1 MVKRV
6 RARRP
11 KKRRKRAADY
21 GDNPRIRRKYGEA
34 DRVSD
39 QPWEQE
45 YQRRKRRLARKLK
58 L

>member
-1 MVKRV
+1 MVRRV

-11 KKRRKRAADY
+11 KKRRRAKDY

-39 QPWEQE
+39 QPWEQA
-45 YQRRKRRLARKLK
+45 YQRRKKRLARKLK